1 MAKVLILYLS
11 SRDKEI
17 LDELFNRYLGRS
29 NYLHFRY
36 PAPMQALESNPGN
49 QLIILS
55 AEQPSIALDAAYT
68 NLLSVLPTD
77 TLSMLAS
84 DFANSGVNLSTLNFD
99 LVINTTKG
107 LQAIAALMQQNSDLV
122 TDIKRLRLSS
132 RRYKSMMNNIRG
144 CYFSCKNDSDWT
156 MLELSS
162 SFEKLSGYS
171 ADDVILNK
179 NLAYSDLILP
189 QDRENVWL
197 HIQQAIRQ
205 RKTYEVKYRMKT
217 ISGKIRYISETGFAS
232 QGNGGGSVIEGI
244 IIDATHTQRLEMQ
257 LETIKKIILLSH
269 NTHSLTELTELIKEE
284 LADVFHNSKSH
295 LAFYDRSVKAFM
307 VPVVEKGEAFFNKQ
321 DLDKTLDALVVLR
334 NRSMIFSNGE
344 ILKLKRQGKLRSD
357 HPEPK
362 VYLGVPL
369 SIDGKAHGIISI
381 QNHEHENA
389 LDKTDLILLEFIAVQ
404 IAGVMLQKVASD
416 EANVLVEAIAQ
427 NPEAITIIDLD
438 GRIIYANLRAMDI
451 SGLNEKKMI
460 GSLPAILDT
469 DLNSMEQVQQIW
481 DALEQHKQW
490 EGEFQNKDA
499 KGEPFWEFALIA
511 PLKNHQDH
519 VTNYIYVQEC
529 LTERKKA
536 EAELIVA
543 RRRAEE
549 SDKLKTAFLSNISHE
564 IRTPMNA
571 IIGFAEML
579 ATDNYSFQ
587 DHDEFIKL
595 ILENGYML
603 INTIDEI
610 IDIAQVEA
618 GQFHI
623 EAAKCS
629 ANKILYDN
637 YYNLKTLQQ
646 KYDKENL
653 KLIAN
658 QHRNNEN
665 VIFLSDAHRINQIIN
680 NLIENALKYTFEG
693 FIELGYQLLRE
704 EGTEYICFYVK
715 DSGTGIAVKQIETI
729 FDSFRQAT
737 DNYMS
742 TKSSNGLGLAISRN
756 VARLMGGDLRVESKI
771 GKGSIFYFMLPLKRA
786 KAEITE
792 PANAEPSRESSIATY
807 PGKTVLI
814 AEDEDSNFKLLEVM
828 LQKTKVNI
836 HRAFNGRQAVDW
848 VIGGNVVD
856 LVLMDI
862 RMPLMNGIQATEHI
876 KAYNPK
882 LPVIIQTAFVM
893 SGDRTT
899 GLAAGCDEYL
909 PKPIRA
915 SDVYRLL
922 QKFL

>member
-1 MAKVLILYLS
+1 MVKALILYFS
-11 SRDKEI
+11 SRDKEA
-17 LDELFNRYLGRS
+17 LDEFFSSFLGSS

-36 PAPMQALESNPGN
+36 PAQMQALDSNPEK

-55 AEQPSIALDAAYT
+55 AEQPSIALDEAYT
-68 NLLSVLPTD
+68 NLLSSFPPG
-77 TLSMLAS
+77 TLSVLAS
-84 DFANSGVNLSTLNFD
+84 DFVNNRADLSTLNFD
-99 LVINTTKG
+99 LVINTTTG
-107 LQAIAALMQQNSDLV
+107 LHAIAALIQQNGNLM
-122 TDIKRLRLSS
+122 TETKKLRQSN
-132 RRYKSMMNNIRG
+132 RRYKSMMNNIQG

-179 NLAYSDLILP
+179 SLTYSDLILP

-205 RKTYEVKYRMKT
+205 RKTYEVKYRVKT
-217 ISGKIRYISETGFAS
+217 ASGQIRYISETGFES
-232 QGNGGGSVIEGI
+232 QGNGDGSVIEGI
-244 IIDATHTQRLEMQ
+244 LIDATHTQRLEMQ
-257 LETIKKIILLSH
+257 LETIKKIMLLSH
-269 NTHSLTELTELIKEE
+269 NTRSLTELTELIKEE
-284 LADVFHNSKSH
+284 LADAFHNSKSH
-295 LAFYDRSVKAFM
+295 LAFYDRSAKAFM
-307 VPVVEKGEAFFNKQ
+307 VPVVERGEVFFNKQ
-321 DLDKTLDALVVLR
+321 VVDKTLDAMVVLR
-334 NRSMIFSNGE
+334 NRSMMFSNGE

-357 HPEPK
+357 HLEPK
-362 VYLGVPL
+362 IYLGVPL
-369 SIDGKAHGIISI
+369 TIDGKAHGIISI
-381 QNHEHENA
+381 QNYEHEDA

-416 EANVLVEAIAQ
+416 EAKVLVEAVAQ
-427 NPEAITIIDLD
+427 NPESITITDLN

-451 SGLNEKKMI
+451 SGLNEKKVI

-469 DLNSMEQVQQIW
+469 DHNSTEQVQQIW
-481 DALEQHKQW
+481 DTLEQRKQW
-490 EGEFQNKDA
+490 EGEFQNKNA

-511 PLKNHQDH
+511 PMKNHQDN
-519 VTNYIYVQEC
+519 VTNYIYVQEG

-549 SDKLKTAFLSNISHE
+549 SDKLKTAFLSNMSHE

-579 ATDNYSFQ
+579 AADNYSLQ

-595 ILENGYML
+595 ILENGYTL

-610 IDIAQVEA
+610 IDIAQIEA
-618 GQFHI
+618 GQFRI

-637 YYNLKTLQQ
+637 FYNLKTLQQ

-653 KLIAN
+653 KLIAH

-665 VIFLSDAHRINQIIN
+665 VFFLSDAHRINQIIS

-715 DSGTGIAVKQIETI
+715 DSGTGIDGERIETI
-729 FDSFRQAT
+729 FDRFRQANE
-737 DNYMS
+737 NYMS

-756 VARLMGGDLRVESKI
+756 VAQLMGGDLRVESKI
-771 GKGSIFYFMLPLKRA
+771 GKVLP
-786 KAEITE
+786 
-792 PANAEPSRESSIATY
+792 S
-807 PGKTVLI
+807 
-814 AEDEDSNFKLLEVM
+814 
-828 LQKTKVNI
+828 
-836 HRAFNGRQAVDW
+836 
-848 VIGGNVVD
+848 
-856 LVLMDI
+856 
-862 RMPLMNGIQATEHI
+862 
-876 KAYNPK
+876 
-882 LPVIIQTAFVM
+882 
-893 SGDRTT
+893 
-899 GLAAGCDEYL
+899 
-909 PKPIRA
+909 
-915 SDVYRLL
+915 
-922 QKFL
+922 